1 MSELIAKSD
10 NSKYKKMRKAFL
22 WTGVTILIGELVFGA
37 ILILTGGWSIEVGR
51 AQLTFFLLGVYL
63 FVGVNNFVRIEKGD
77 NVTRGLAWMS
87 LGFNLVA
94 LLFGILLLWEVI
106 PVVEYVDKTLSG
118 YLGRNYTFQAAVPS
132 IYSKMALVVLSL
144 GTAGFWISN
153 VLSIR
158 ETVKPVKPLKIT
170 AVICEIYC
178 SGFAIVMTMIGFENL
193 SDYENL
199 LKWSQLSGLAAL
211 AFIITALAAL
221 IISRTNH
228 AKNDNDGVLMQDDK
242 EIQTTIQEMVE
253 REVQERLK
261 TELEKANNEI
271 VPPLQS
277 DDMPPIVRREE
288 KGTVV
293 QTNTSVADSRTN
305 GNVFLDDQ
313 TSVQTDESLTQI
325 NEPTTQSNESSI
337 RDDGTSVQAN
347 EPNNS
352 TQE

>member
-22 WTGVTILIGELVFGA
+22 WTGVTILIGELVLGA
-37 ILILTGGWSIEVGR
+37 ILILTGGWNVGVGR
-51 AQLTFFLLGVYL
+51 AQFTFFLLGVYL

-77 NVTRGLAWMS
+77 SVTRGLAWMS
-87 LGFNLVA
+87 LGSNLVA

-106 PVVEYVDKTLSG
+106 PFVEYVDKTLSG
-118 YLGRNYTFQAAVPS
+118 YLGGNHTFQAAVPS

-144 GTAGFWISN
+144 GMAGFWISN

-158 ETVKPVKPLKIT
+158 ETVKPVRPLKIT

-178 SGFAIVMTMIGFENL
+178 SGFVIVMTMIGFENL
-193 SDYENL
+193 SYDENL

-228 AKNDNDGVLMQDDK
+228 VKNDSDGVLMQNDK

-253 REVQERLK
+253 KEVQERLK
-261 TELEKANNEI
+261 TELGKTNNET

-277 DDMPPIVRREE
+277 NDMPPIVRREE
-288 KGTVV
+288 KDAVV
-293 QTNTSVADSRTN
+293 
-305 GNVFLDDQ
+305 
-313 TSVQTDESLTQI
+313 
-325 NEPTTQSNESSI
+325 QSNESSV
-337 RDDGTSVQAN
+337 RDDGASVQAN
-347 EPNNS
+347 ESNNS

>member
-10 NSKYKKMRKAFL
+10 NSKYKKIRKAFL
-22 WTGVTILIGELVFGA
+22 WTGVTILIGELVLGA
-37 ILILTGGWSIEVGR
+37 ILILTGGWSVGVGR
-51 AQLTFFLLGVYL
+51 AQFTFFLLGVYL

-77 NVTRGLAWMS
+77 SVTRGLAWMS
-87 LGFNLVA
+87 LGSNLVA

-106 PVVEYVDKTLSG
+106 PFVEYVDKTLSG
-118 YLGRNYTFQAAVPS
+118 YLGGNHTFQAAVPS

-144 GTAGFWISN
+144 GMAGFWISN

-178 SGFAIVMTMIGFENL
+178 SGFVIVMTMIGFENL
-193 SDYENL
+193 SYDENL

-228 AKNDNDGVLMQDDK
+228 VKNDNDGVLMQNDK

-253 REVQERLK
+253 KEVQERLK
-261 TELEKANNEI
+261 TELGKTNNET

-277 DDMPPIVRREE
+277 NDMPPIVRREE
-288 KGTVV
+288 KDAVV
-293 QTNTSVADSRTN
+293 
-305 GNVFLDDQ
+305 
-313 TSVQTDESLTQI
+313 
-325 NEPTTQSNESSI
+325 QSNESSV